1 MTITLGVIE
10 YSLENEEN
18 KKEILANLNKYV
30 KLQQEDMS
38 TDLYYEYDYHFH
50 KTFFD
55 YSNNKLLKDLFKKY
69 NLINEILVKAY
80 HKGEFSLE
88 IRTACIEDHE
98 NIIKAIEE
106 NNMAMTLD
114 LVKNHYLRADRIF
127 RNKLK
132 EWRV

>member
-18 KKEILANLNKYV
+18 RKEILANLNKYV

-132 EWRV
+132 IN

>member
-1 MTITLGVIE
+1 
-10 YSLENEEN
+10 
-18 KKEILANLNKYV
+18 
-30 KLQQEDMS
+30 
-38 TDLYYEYDYHFH
+38 
-50 KTFFD
+50 
-55 YSNNKLLKDLFKKY
+55 
-69 NLINEILVKAY
+69 LVKAY

-132 EWRV
+132 IN